1 MASKRDLVEA
11 HAYNRRRLVSA
22 FLSGAPS
29 GREVESVSRSRPVV
43 AGLALGGLLVGGA
56 AVAGL
61 FATPLPNGWENGY
74 VVIGKSSAARFVSI
88 KGNLHPVLNAT
99 SARLILPSD
108 KGFEVLVVDDEK
120 IAATPH
126 GSTLG
131 ILGAPDDLPPADALV
146 QSGWVSCFDG
156 TRTALTLSA
165 TTPPAYADSSGLTA
179 KVTGSDKD
187 VRYLLSAGRRYL
199 IEPASYDPVKQ
210 YLGQLETPQ
219 AVTGAWVD
227 LFNPGTDL
235 TFDSFAFK
243 GGRAAVGKPLT
254 GQFTLGNKLASTGQ
268 LIVNKDQGTTMSVMV
283 ANGTIPL
290 TPFAAAV
297 YQAVAPDALGKPVT
311 VSNDDLSKIQ
321 PSDTKGL
328 VPADWPTA
336 LPKPATGTPCAVLET
351 ADAKAATTHL
361 ALQPSDSPWVR
372 LPTKGSVR
380 PTVSVQPGRGAL
392 VRASSTATSGPVS
405 VIDQSG
411 QSFTVTDPSA
421 EILARLGY
429 RGLTPRFVPPAWVA
443 QLPAGPALSEAAVG
457 APKIDSAG
465 S

>member
-22 FLSGAPS
+22 FLSGAPD

-56 AVAGL
+56 AIAGL

-88 KGNLHPVLNAT
+88 KGSLHPVLNAT

-108 KGFEVLVVDDEK
+108 KGFQVLVVDDDK

-131 ILGAPDDLPPADALV
+131 ILGAPDDLPPADSLV

-156 TRTALTLSA
+156 TKSALTITT
-165 TTPPAYADSSGLTA
+165 TTPPAYADGSGLTV
-179 KVTGSDKD
+179 KVIGSDKD
-187 VRYLLSAGRRYL
+187 VRYLLAAGRRYL

-219 AVTGAWVD
+219 SVTGSWVD
-227 LFNPGTDL
+227 LFTPGTDL
-235 TFDSFAFK
+235 TFDSFIFK
-243 GGRAAVGKPLT
+243 GGRSQVGKPLS
-254 GQFTLGNKLASTGQ
+254 GQFTLGNKLATTGQ
-268 LIVNKDQGTTMSVMV
+268 LIVNKDQGNTMSVMV

-311 VSNDDLSKIQ
+311 VSNDDLAKIQ
-321 PSDTKGL
+321 PSDTKGF
-328 VPADWPTA
+328 VPTDWPRA
-336 LPKPATGTPCAVLET
+336 LPKPATGSPCAVLET

-361 ALQPSDSPWVR
+361 ALQPSDSPWVK
-372 LPTKGSVR
+372 PPSKQPVT
-380 PTVSVQPGRGAL
+380 VQPGRGAL
-392 VRASSTATSGPVS
+392 VRASSTATAGPVA
-405 VIDQSG
+405 VVDQSG
-411 QSFTVTDPSA
+411 QAFTLTDPST
-421 EILARLGY
+421 ETLARLGY
-429 RGLTPRFVPPAWVA
+429 RDITPRFVPQPWVA

-457 APKIDSAG
+457 APKIDSSG